1 MENEPSK
8 LDDMIT
14 EAGGIAPAEGGEVA
28 AVSTAPAPLPEYIK
42 GLTGSLVTVAGAIAC
57 DRANVTRL
65 EPVEV
70 AQLSDALANVLRF
83 YLTVDGMDEKAV
95 AWITV
100 GAVAIGVIGNRRPLA
115 PRPPVVE
122 IAPDAPLEP
131 DAPEE
136 VVAAQMGAVDK
147 LMGAANDNAPSG
159 T

>member
-1 MENEPSK
+1 MAEEQSK
-8 LDDMIT
+8 LDDMIS
-14 EAGGIAPAEGGEVA
+14 EVGGAPTAEGGEVV
-28 AVSTAPAPLPEYIK
+28 AVSSAPPPLPEYIK
-42 GLTGSLVTVAGAIAC
+42 GLTGSLVTVAGSIAC

-100 GAVAIGVIGNRRPLA
+100 GAVAVGVIGNRRPLE
-115 PRPPVVE
+115 PKVPVGEVTTV
-122 IAPDAPLEP
+122 IPSP

-136 VVAAQMGAVDK
+136 VVAAQLGAVDK
-147 LMGAANDNAPSG
+147 LMGGGDAVAAA
-159 T
+159 